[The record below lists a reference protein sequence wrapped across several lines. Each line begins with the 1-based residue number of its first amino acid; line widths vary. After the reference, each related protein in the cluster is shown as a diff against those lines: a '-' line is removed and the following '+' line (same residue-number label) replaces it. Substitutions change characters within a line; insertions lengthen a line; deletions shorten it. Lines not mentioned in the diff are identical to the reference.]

1 MKSVNV
7 LSRHQ
12 LSRRTLL
19 KGAGVALSIPWLSA
33 MVPAFAKEPAN
44 AGAPKRFVAMCAGL
58 GFHKPFFIPEAAGRD
73 YKLTRYLEILKPHIA
88 DLTVFSGMAHQ
99 EQNGANGHTSE
110 MTWLTAAKHPGLAG
124 FRNTISV
131 DQLMAERIGHL
142 TRVPYLAVSNS
153 SESMSWTAGGVQI
166 PGESSPA
173 RLFAQLFI
181 DGSPSEVKANMRGLQ
196 RGRSVL
202 DTVGGEA
209 QKLNASLGHHDQAKL
224 DQYLTSV
231 RELEL
236 RLTQAQEWVQKPK
249 PKVEGSQP
257 KDITEKRDA
266 SARIRLM
273 NEMIVLALQTDSTR
287 IITYRIGG
295 MNQIPIV
302 PGVTQDWHNLS
313 HHGQDESKIAEL
325 GLIEAEE
332 FSALNDFMNKL
343 KQVQEGN
350 KTVFDNTAI
359 LYGSNLGNASAHDW
373 RNLPLLLAGGGFK
386 HGQHLAFD
394 AKNNLPFS
402 NLFVQLLNRMD
413 IPTEHF
419 GTSTATTV
427 PGLV

>member
-1 MKSVNV
+1 
-7 LSRHQ
+7 
-12 LSRRTLL
+12 
-19 KGAGVALSIPWLSA
+19 
-33 MVPAFAKEPAN
+33 
-44 AGAPKRFVAMCAGL
+44 
-58 GFHKPFFIPEAAGRD
+58 
-73 YKLTRYLEILKPHIA
+73 
-88 DLTVFSGMAHQ
+88 
-99 EQNGANGHTSE
+99 
-110 MTWLTAAKHPGLAG
+110 
-124 FRNTISV
+124 
-131 DQLMAERIGHL
+131 
-142 TRVPYLAVSNS
+142 
-153 SESMSWTAGGVQI
+153 
-166 PGESSPA
+166 
-173 RLFAQLFI
+173 
-181 DGSPSEVKANMRGLQ
+181 
-196 RGRSVL
+196 
-202 DTVGGEA
+202 
-209 QKLNASLGHHDQAKL
+209 
-224 DQYLTSV
+224 
-231 RELEL
+231 
-236 RLTQAQEWVQKPK
+236 
-249 PKVEGSQP
+249 
-257 KDITEKRDA
+257 
-266 SARIRLM
+266 
-273 NEMIVLALQTDSTR
+273 
-287 IITYRIGG
+287 